1 MTNQKK
7 AGILSLGRG
16 KRLSCALSLTLML
29 AALLLPSSAKA
40 DVAWA
45 EFDSNTKTLTFKCGA
60 QKPSNSTATV
70 YDLNTGERAPGWYN
84 NACTSVVFE
93 KSFSDARPTT
103 CFNWFGG
110 QSALTSISGLENLNT
125 EDVTD
130 MGYMFSECSSLQGDL
145 NLSGFN
151 TANVKS
157 MRSMFAGCSAL
168 KGIGLSSFNTAS
180 VTNMSSMFETCS
192 SLESLDLASFNTASV
207 TRMDYMFEGCESLTI
222 LDLSAFNTAK
232 VTKTGS
238 MFASCTNLNTIYVS
252 DEFNVSSVE
261 SSDLMFSACVS
272 LAGAKPYDATKVGAA
287 MATTDGY
294 LSKKEAWAE
303 FDSSTKTLTFKYGKK
318 TSVGETVTVYA
329 LNDGSDSPDWS
340 GETITSVVFDPS
352 FSEAR
357 PTTCYE
363 WFNAQHSLANIT
375 GLKYLNT
382 EKVTNMYSMFYSC
395 SGLDALDLSTFNTA
409 NVTNMNYMFANDTKL
424 KDLKLSGFN
433 TASVTSMNSMFEAC
447 SALESLDVSSF
458 NTANVASMNGMFMKC
473 SSLKS
478 LDLSSFSTANLKNT
492 NNMFS
497 YCDAL
502 TTIYVSDKFD
512 LTNTSYHSYMFE
524 DCNNL
529 VGAVAFSSG
538 STNGTMANYNTGYF
552 KTYYKV
558 GDTKHELCGKTL
570 SVDNL
575 VLEGDEDL
583 VVLAPFTAANVSFSR
598 YMYSK
603 WGTLCVPFEVDA
615 TNIDGTK
622 FYALKSV
629 SADMITLTQLEDKIP
644 AGTPMLV
651 NSTDGDGNAADIS
664 ISASSVEVGKA
675 PADGTQADG
684 GQLVGSFAETEV
696 PDNGYIISKNKFW
709 LVSDLKKNTTA
720 TAVKTKAMRAWLK
733 PGAENAEAK
742 AHVLSIALDDENET
756 TAVDAIEALTEDTA
770 EIYDLQGR
778 RLNSLQKGLNIVK
791 TGNVTRKIMVK

>member
-16 KRLSCALSLTLML
+16 KRLSCALTLALTLAGLMQ
-29 AALLLPSSAKA
+29 PSIAKA

-45 EFDSNTKTLTFKCGA
+45 EFDSSTKTLTFKYGA

-70 YDLNTGERAPGWYN
+70 YDLNKGENAPGWYN
-84 NACTSVVFE
+84 NACTTVVFE

-103 CFNWFGG
+103 CFSWFGG
-110 QSALTSISGLENLNT
+110 QSALTSITGLENLNT

-168 KGIGLSSFNTAS
+168 KSIGLASFNTAS
-180 VTNMSSMFETCS
+180 VTNMSSMFEGCS

-207 TRMDYMFEGCESLTI
+207 TRMDYMFEGCETLAI

-252 DEFNVSSVE
+252 DEFNVSTVE
-261 SSDLMFSACVS
+261 SSDLMFSACIS
-272 LAGAKPYDATKVGAA
+272 LAGAKSYEATKVDAA

-294 LSKKEAWAE
+294 FSKKEAWAE

-318 TSVGETVTVYA
+318 TSVGETVTIYA
-329 LNDGSDSPDWS
+329 LNEGSTETDWS
-340 GETITSVVFDPS
+340 DETITSVVFDPS

-363 WFNAQHSLANIT
+363 WFNAQHSLSSIE

-409 NVTNMNYMFANDTKL
+409 NVTDMNYMFANDTNL
-424 KDLKLSGFN
+424 KDLNLSGFN

-447 SALESLDVSSF
+447 SALESLDLSSF
-458 NTANVASMNGMFMKC
+458 NTANVVSMNGMFMKC

-497 YCDAL
+497 SCGAL
-502 TTIYVSDKFD
+502 TTIYASDKFD

-529 VGAVAFSSG
+529 VGAVAFSSE

-552 KTYYKV
+552 KTYYKL
-558 GDTKHELCGKTL
+558 GDTQHELYGKTL

-575 VLEGDEDL
+575 VLEDGKDFMTR
-583 VVLAPFTAANVSFSR
+583 APFTAASATYSR
-598 YMYSK
+598 TTSSN
-603 WGTLCVPFEVDA
+603 WGTLCLPFEVKAESVTDC
-615 TNIDGTK
+615 K
-622 FYALKSV
+622 FYALGSV
-629 SADMITLTQLEDKIP
+629 SADMITLTQLEGTIP

-651 NSTDGDGNAADIS
+651 YSTSGMD
-664 ISASSVEVGKA
+664 ISASSVTVEAA

-696 PDNGYIISKNKFW
+696 PDNGYIISKDKFW

-733 PGAENAEAK
+733 PSAESAEAK
-742 AHVLSIALDDENET
+742 AHVLSIALDEENET

-791 TGNVTRKIMVK
+791 TGNVTRKVMVK